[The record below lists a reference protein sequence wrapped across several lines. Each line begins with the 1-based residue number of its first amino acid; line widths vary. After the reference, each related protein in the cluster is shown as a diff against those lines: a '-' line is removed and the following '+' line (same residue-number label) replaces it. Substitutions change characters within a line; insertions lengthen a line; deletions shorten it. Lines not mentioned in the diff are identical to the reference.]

1 MIEEENNN
9 ISGKAPVRIAF
20 VHPDLGIGGAE
31 RLVVDAAVGLQSL
44 GKEVIIYTSHCDKQ
58 HCFEEIRDGTLKVE
72 IYGDWLPSS
81 IFGKLSILCSTVRQ
95 IYLTLVLLF
104 KFSYYDAIFVDQLSN
119 CIPMLLLAC
128 RTLLFYCHFPDKYL
142 VKPGG
147 GILKRLYR
155 VPFDSFEAWS
165 VRLADRIVVN
175 SNFTASVFKKAFPKI
190 RKPLRIIHPCVDV
203 KAADHSSQYK
213 ISQSI
218 SSRKVLM
225 SVNRYELKKDIALAI
240 ESFAALRDLS
250 SDHFSDYLLVVAG
263 GYDTRVTENRKY
275 LELLQNLCKQKGFTY
290 RTMKDDWDSLSVESH
305 VNVLFL
311 LSVPSDIRDALI
323 STSKILLYT
332 PENEH
337 FGIVPL
343 EAMLREVP
351 VLAQSN
357 GGPLETVSDG
367 KTGWLRPRD
376 PKIWGN
382 VIHEA
387 ATNSAYDIKA
397 MGEEGRKWVI
407 NEFSADA
414 MASKVESEIMSGI
427 CSSTPKRYIMRCFH
441 GTVALLTL
449 ASLVWF
455 MFTILFFYSLSFF
468 HGVATTTDDSV
479 SQLSLWYGGIAT
491 ILSIITVAMYAR
503 TI

>member
-1 MIEEENNN
+1 MEEESSN
-9 ISGKAPVRIAF
+9 ITGKAPVRIAF
-20 VHPDLGIGGAE
+20 IHPDLGIGGAE

-44 GKEVIIYTSHCDKQ
+44 GKEVIIYTSHCDKT

-104 KFSYYDAIFVDQLSN
+104 KFRYYDAIFVDQLST
-119 CIPMLLLAC
+119 CVPMLLLVC

-147 GILKRLYR
+147 GILKKLYR

-175 SNFTASVFKKAFPKI
+175 SNFTASVFKKAFPKV

-203 KAADHSSQYK
+203 RAADLSSQYK
-213 ISQSI
+213 ISESI
-218 SSRKVLM
+218 TSRKLLI
-225 SVNRYELKKDIALAI
+225 SVNRFELKKDIALAI
-240 ESFAALRDLS
+240 ESFSALRDLS
-250 SDHFSDYLLVVAG
+250 SDQFSDYLLVIAG
-263 GYDTRVTENRKY
+263 GFDTRVTENRKY
-275 LELLQNLCKQKGFTY
+275 LELLQNLCKQKGFSYHTV
-290 RTMKDDWDSLSVESH
+290 KDDWNNLSIDPQT
-305 VNVLFL
+305 NVLFL
-311 LSVPSDIRDALI
+311 LSVPSDVRDALI

-343 EAMLREVP
+343 EAMLRKVP
-351 VLAQSN
+351 VLAQAN
-357 GGPLETVSDG
+357 GGPLETVYDG

-387 ATNSAYDIKA
+387 ATNSSYDIKT
-397 MGEEGRKWVI
+397 MGEEGRKSVI
-407 NEFSADA
+407 NEFSAEA

-427 CSSTPKRYIMRCFH
+427 CSSTPKRYTIRCFH
-441 GTVALLTL
+441 GLVALLILAVFTL
-449 ASLVWF
+449 IVASMVSL
-455 MFTILFFYSLSFF
+455 YPLSFF
-468 HGVATTTDDSV
+468 NGFAGVTDYSNFA
-479 SQLSLWYGGIAT
+479 LSLWYGGAVT
-491 ILSIITVAMYAR
+491 IVLFITLAVFVR
-503 TI
+503 NV